1 METVRNEITVED
13 LARHSQRHGR
23 KATSQLLAI
32 LGRRR
37 PHHEL
42 VTSPGGQLMF
52 MRLLARMDELLDKI
66 VANKADED
74 ERIEYAVSV
83 DFLKHNTDLMV
94 NYKKHSDKLKG
105 AK

>member
-13 LARHSQRHGR
+13 LARHSRKHGR

-37 PHHEL
+37 PHYEL
-42 VTSPGGQLMF
+42 VNSPGGQLMF
-52 MRLLARMDELLDKI
+52 VRLLSRMDELLEKI
-66 VANKADED
+66 VMNKADEN

-83 DFLKHNTDLMV
+83 DFLQHNTDMMI

-105 AK
+105 V